1 MGDNREVFTKIQKK
15 PNVAYPVLA
24 PNIRGVD
31 NAIAAGA
38 SEVAM
43 FTAVTESFNRKNT
56 NCSTEEAIDRMEGVT
71 KAALDKGLK
80 VRG

>member
-1 MGDNREVFTKIQKK
+1 MGDNTQVLTSIKK
-15 PNVAYPVLA
+15 KLGVTYPVLT
-24 PNIRGVD
+24 PNLRGLD

-38 SEVAM
+38 EEVAI

-56 NCSTEEAIDRMEGVT
+56 NCSTKESLVRAKEILN
-71 KAALDKGLK
+71 KALDQNLK